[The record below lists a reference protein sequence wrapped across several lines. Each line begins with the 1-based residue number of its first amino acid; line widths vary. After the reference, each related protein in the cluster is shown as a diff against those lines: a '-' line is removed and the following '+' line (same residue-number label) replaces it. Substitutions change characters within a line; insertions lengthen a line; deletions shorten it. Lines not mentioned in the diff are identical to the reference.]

1 MSVCSVTPEKELGGE
16 CETADDG
23 HPGREAVANTDQ
35 CNTKQEGELTSQTKP
50 QSAPVNYLKRA
61 RARKMA
67 RLEEERKLNLMREK
81 CPTHPKSTDKDR
93 ADEENEG
100 LISDCFCG
108 ECAPSG
114 AFNADTDSS

>member
-23 HPGREAVANTDQ
+23 HPGKEVVANTDQ
-35 CNTKQEGELTSQTKP
+35 CDAKQEGELTFQTKP

-67 RLEEERKLNLMREK
+67 RLEQERRTNVMSGK
-81 CPTHPKSTDKDR
+81 CPT
-93 ADEENEG
+93 
-100 LISDCFCG
+100 DCFCG
-108 ECAPSG
+108 GCATSG
-114 AFNADTDSS
+114 AFNADKDSS